1 MKSKKILISYKI
13 AFALLGFSAVVT
25 EIATLV
31 ERGQFNP
38 FNFFSYFTIQ
48 SNIFA
53 FAILLASTVAVASN
67 KKSTILNLLRG
78 AATLYMVIT
87 GIVFAVLLAG
97 VEGSILTAVPWDN
110 IVLHYIMPVVLLVDW
125 LVDKPNKSIAFKNSF
140 VWLIYPVAYVIY
152 SLTRGY
158 FVDWYPYP
166 FLDPSSNGYGGVL
179 VTGIGIAG
187 LTFVLMFALTKLSRT
202 KTSNWN

>member
-1 MKSKKILISYKI
+1 MKNKSLAIGYKLT
-13 AFALLGFSAVVT
+13 FALLGFSAVIT

-31 ERGQFNP
+31 ERNHFNP

-53 FAILLASTVAVASN
+53 FVMLIVSALAVASN
-67 KKSTILNLLRG
+67 KRSTKLNLLRG

-110 IVLHYIMPVVLLVDW
+110 LVLHYIMPVVLLVDW
-125 LVDKPNKSIAFKNSF
+125 LVDKPSKAMTFKSSF
-140 VWLIYPVAYVIY
+140 VWLIYPLTYVIY
-152 SLTRGY
+152 SLVRGQL
-158 FVDWYPYP
+158 VNWYPYP
-166 FLDPSSNGYGGVL
+166 FLDPKTKGFSGVFL
-179 VTGIGIAG
+179 TAVGIAA
-187 LTFVLMFALTKLSRT
+187 LTMILMFVLTKLTRKKSAH
-202 KTSNWN
+202 

>member
-1 MKSKKILISYKI
+1 MKNKSLAIGYKLT
-13 AFALLGFSAVVT
+13 FGLLGFSAVVT

-31 ERGQFNP
+31 ERNHFNP

-53 FAILLASTVAVASN
+53 FMMLLVSALAIASN
-67 KKSTILNLLRG
+67 KRSTKLNLLRG

-110 IVLHYIMPVVLLVDW
+110 LVLHYIMPVVLLVDW
-125 LVDKPNKSIAFKNSF
+125 LVDKPSKAMTFKSSF
-140 VWLIYPVAYVIY
+140 VWLIYPLTYVIY
-152 SLTRGY
+152 SLVRGQL
-158 FVDWYPYP
+158 VNWYPYP
-166 FLDPSSNGYGGVL
+166 FLDPKTNGFSSVFL
-179 VTGIGIAG
+179 TAAGIAA
-187 LTFVLMFALTKLSRT
+187 LTMILMFALTKFTRKRSAR
-202 KTSNWN
+202 

>member
-1 MKSKKILISYKI
+1 MKNKSLAIGYKLT
-13 AFALLGFSAVVT
+13 FALLGFSAVVT

-31 ERGQFNP
+31 ERNHFNP

-53 FAILLASTVAVASN
+53 FVMLIVSALAVASN
-67 KKSTILNLLRG
+67 KRSSKLNLLRG

-110 IVLHYIMPVVLLVDW
+110 LVLHYIMPVVLLIDW
-125 LVDKPNKSIAFKNSF
+125 LVDKPSKAITFKRSF
-140 VWLIYPVAYVIY
+140 VWLIYPISYVIY
-152 SLTRGY
+152 SLVRGQL
-158 FVDWYPYP
+158 VNWYPYP
-166 FLDPSSNGYGGVL
+166 FLNPKTNGFSGVFL
-179 VTGIGIAG
+179 TAVGIAG
-187 LTFVLMFALTKLSRT
+187 LTIVLMFILVKFTRNKPAH
-202 KTSNWN
+202 

>member
-1 MKSKKILISYKI
+1 MKNKGLAIGYKLT
-13 AFALLGFSAVVT
+13 FALLGFSAVVT

-31 ERGQFNP
+31 ERNLFNP

-53 FAILLASTVAVASN
+53 FVMLLVSALAVASN
-67 KKSTILNLLRG
+67 KRSTKLNLLRG

-110 IVLHYIMPVVLLVDW
+110 LVLHYIMPVVLLVDW
-125 LVDKPNKSIAFKNSF
+125 LVDKPSKGITFKSSF
-140 VWLIYPVAYVIY
+140 VWLIYPLTYVIY
-152 SLTRGY
+152 SLVRGQL
-158 FVDWYPYP
+158 VNWYPYP
-166 FLDPSSNGYGGVL
+166 FLDPKTKGFSGVFL
-179 VTGIGIAG
+179 TSVGIAA
-187 LTFVLMFALTKLSRT
+187 LTMILMFVLTKLTRKKSAR
-202 KTSNWN
+202 

>member
-1 MKSKKILISYKI
+1 MKSKSLAIGYKLT
-13 AFALLGFSAVVT
+13 FALLGFSAVVT

-31 ERGQFNP
+31 ERNLFNP

-53 FAILLASTVAVASN
+53 FVMLIVSALAVASN
-67 KKSTILNLLRG
+67 KRSSKLNLLRG

-110 IVLHYIMPVVLLVDW
+110 LVLHYIMPVVLLIDW
-125 LVDKPNKSIAFKNSF
+125 LVDKPSKAITFKRSF
-140 VWLIYPVAYVIY
+140 VWLIYPISYVIY
-152 SLTRGY
+152 SLVRGQL
-158 FVDWYPYP
+158 VNWYPYP
-166 FLDPSSNGYGGVL
+166 FLDPKTNGLSGVFL
-179 VTGIGIAG
+179 TAVGIAA
-187 LTFVLMFALTKLSRT
+187 LTIILMFILVKFTRNKPAH
-202 KTSNWN
+202 

>member
-1 MKSKKILISYKI
+1 M

-25 EIATLV
+25 EIATLI
-31 ERGQFNP
+31 ELDRFNL

-53 FAILLASTVAVASN
+53 FTILILSAMATASSRISS
-67 KKSTILNLLRG
+67 KLNLLRG

-97 VEGSILTAVPWDN
+97 VEGAVLTAVPWDN
-110 IVLHYIMPVVLLVDW
+110 IVLHYIMPVALLVDW
-125 LVDKPNKSIAFKNSF
+125 LVDKPNKSIAFKKAL
-140 VWLIYPVAYVIY
+140 VWLIYPVVYVIY

-166 FLDPSSNGYGGVL
+166 FLDPNNNGYAGVL
-179 VTGIGIAG
+179 LMGLGIAG
-187 LTFVLMFALTKLSRT
+187 LTIVLMYILIKFTRNKP
-202 KTSNWN
+202 SN

>member
-1 MKSKKILISYKI
+1 MKSKSLAIGYKLT
-13 AFALLGFSAVVT
+13 FALLGFSAVVT

-31 ERGQFNP
+31 ERNHFNP

-53 FAILLASTVAVASN
+53 FVMLIVSALAVASN
-67 KKSTILNLLRG
+67 KRSSKLNLLRG

-110 IVLHYIMPVVLLVDW
+110 LVLHYIMPVVLLIDW
-125 LVDKPNKSIAFKNSF
+125 LVDKPSKAITFKRSF
-140 VWLIYPVAYVIY
+140 VWLIYPISYVIY
-152 SLTRGY
+152 SLDRGQL
-158 FVDWYPYP
+158 VNWYPYP
-166 FLDPSSNGYGGVL
+166 FLNPKTNGFSGVFL
-179 VTGIGIAG
+179 TAVGIAG
-187 LTFVLMFALTKLSRT
+187 LTIVLMFILVKFTRNKPAH
-202 KTSNWN
+202 

>member
-1 MKSKKILISYKI
+1 MRSKKILVSYKI
-13 AFALLGFSAVVT
+13 VFALLGFSAVVT

-67 KKSTILNLLRG
+67 KKTTILNLLRG
-78 AATLYMVIT
+78 AATIYMVIT

-97 VEGSILTAVPWDN
+97 VEGSILTAAPWDN

-125 LVDKPNKSIAFKNSF
+125 LVDKPNKSIAFKNSL
-140 VWLIYPVAYVIY
+140 VWLIYPVTYVIY
-152 SLTRGY
+152 SLTRGH

-187 LTFVLMFALTKLSRT
+187 LTLVLMFTLTKLSRT
-202 KTSNWN
+202 KTFN

>member
-1 MKSKKILISYKI
+1 MKNKSLAIGYKLT
-13 AFALLGFSAVVT
+13 FALLGFSAVVT

-31 ERGQFNP
+31 ERNHFNP

-53 FAILLASTVAVASN
+53 FVMLIVSALAVARN
-67 KKSTILNLLRG
+67 KRSSKLNLLRG

-110 IVLHYIMPVVLLVDW
+110 LVLHYIMPVVLLIDW
-125 LVDKPNKSIAFKNSF
+125 LVDKPSKAITFKRSF
-140 VWLIYPVAYVIY
+140 VWLIYPISYVIY
-152 SLTRGY
+152 SLVRGQL
-158 FVDWYPYP
+158 VNWYPYP
-166 FLDPSSNGYGGVL
+166 FLNPKTNGFSGVFL
-179 VTGIGIAG
+179 TAVGIAG
-187 LTFVLMFALTKLSRT
+187 LTIVLMFILVKFTRNKPAH
-202 KTSNWN
+202 